1 MKNPPGTRH
10 LRLALSALMLTLLAA
25 CGGGGGSAEDAA
37 GEKVPLAWPMAE
49 STVCGQ
55 LPVAESG
62 PEAYSVRANERVLL
76 NGYEGSVTL
85 LTSPTGYSYAG
96 LEVAL
101 NVPMRDLRNV
111 TQTGY
116 PTADPTD
123 SMGVEMGSAFAPG
136 SVGCVAGVSRVFD
149 VNNVH
154 LVSWTSEKLVDVP
167 VERLLGVAV
176 NGFEFTHN
184 FATTEATAVFR
195 MNKSALSDPAAAA
208 ICQITFAGEV
218 DCATPDV
225 RDSSDGQ
232 QWELR
237 LPMTTPGVYM
247 LTAGLEQLT

>member
-1 MKNPPGTRH
+1 MQKPPVPHH
-10 LRLALSALMLTLLAA
+10 LSLALSALVLTLLAA
-25 CGGGGGSAEDAA
+25 CGGGGGEDPA

-55 LPVAESG
+55 LPVAQSG
-62 PEAYSVRANERVLL
+62 PEAYSVRANQSVLL

-208 ICQITFAGEV
+208 ICQITFSGEV

-247 LTAGLEQLT
+247 LTASLEHLS